1 MTPSPDASLSS
12 YGRPASASRALSR
25 RACGPA
31 TPRTHTVS
39 GSLGSPSAAVFV
51 LCQKGLPLRHERFA
65 VGPARDCEQW
75 SGSAPQGV
83 TKGPHTTIPT
93 PSYGLSSPKN
103 APLPQRFAGLPERCA
118 ARRAFGTQK
127 AQKRFE
133 ISPNFSRQGYAS
145 DFRSRHT
152 FLTTSASLAGEV
164 RHMKQR
170 LPCCV
175 ALVLLRVKSTHLQC
189 PISPKKRQNYESIA
203 ANLSDESQHGSRCR
217 SGQASAHQTAESA
230 TETCYPQHWRRHTPT
245 PRSTLTD
252 SIRCRGS
259 MLICDSISR
268 TIQRQSS
275 FSTNLRALYSLI
287 WVFGSIGT
295 ENRFKECSPYP
306 SGRVRANKTVNC
318 GHMHPEHL
326 GDLFGR
332 LAFTQYAVGQC
343 TLDRIRLRGSSESY
357 ATLLGRITP
366 NWARSRIS
374 SRSNSARPANTVI
387 MNLPTC
393 EVVSAHGSESD
404 WNIRFRRD
412 ESVRPFP
419 INRV

>member
-1 MTPSPDASLSS
+1 MGT
-12 YGRPASASRALSR
+12 GSAGGHHPHLRQGKEV
-25 RACGPA
+25 C
-31 TPRTHTVS
+31 
-39 GSLGSPSAAVFV
+39 V

-203 ANLSDESQHGSRCR
+203 ANLSDESQCDGCPI
-217 SGQASAHQTAESA
+217 
-230 TETCYPQHWRRHTPT
+230 YP
-245 PRSTLTD
+245 
-252 SIRCRGS
+252 
-259 MLICDSISR
+259 
-268 TIQRQSS
+268 
-275 FSTNLRALYSLI
+275 
-287 WVFGSIGT
+287 
-295 ENRFKECSPYP
+295 
-306 SGRVRANKTVNC
+306 
-318 GHMHPEHL
+318 
-326 GDLFGR
+326 
-332 LAFTQYAVGQC
+332 
-343 TLDRIRLRGSSESY
+343 
-357 ATLLGRITP
+357 LGR
-366 NWARSRIS
+366 
-374 SRSNSARPANTVI
+374 
-387 MNLPTC
+387 
-393 EVVSAHGSESD
+393 
-404 WNIRFRRD
+404 
-412 ESVRPFP
+412 
-419 INRV
+419 

>member
-1 MTPSPDASLSS
+1 M
-12 YGRPASASRALSR
+12 
-25 RACGPA
+25 
-31 TPRTHTVS
+31 
-39 GSLGSPSAAVFV
+39 

-203 ANLSDESQHGSRCR
+203 ANLSDESHG
-217 SGQASAHQTAESA
+217 
-230 TETCYPQHWRRHTPT
+230 
-245 PRSTLTD
+245 
-252 SIRCRGS
+252 
-259 MLICDSISR
+259 
-268 TIQRQSS
+268 
-275 FSTNLRALYSLI
+275 
-287 WVFGSIGT
+287 
-295 ENRFKECSPYP
+295 
-306 SGRVRANKTVNC
+306 
-318 GHMHPEHL
+318 
-326 GDLFGR
+326 
-332 LAFTQYAVGQC
+332 
-343 TLDRIRLRGSSESY
+343 
-357 ATLLGRITP
+357 
-366 NWARSRIS
+366 
-374 SRSNSARPANTVI
+374 
-387 MNLPTC
+387 
-393 EVVSAHGSESD
+393 
-404 WNIRFRRD
+404 
-412 ESVRPFP
+412 
-419 INRV
+419 

>member
-1 MTPSPDASLSS
+1 MPAQRLAMRQVYEVLRLKWEQGFSDRKIAHSLGIS
-12 YGRPASASRALSR
+12 RPTVAEYVR
-25 RACGPA
+25 RAQAAGLSWPLPA
-31 TPRTHTVS
+31 PYDEETLERLLFPAVSARTPALHLV
-39 GSLGSPSAAVFV
+39 PDWAV

-203 ANLSDESQHGSRCR
+203 ANLSDESHGRRSTTNSNARASPCSCCGRNIRRPRPMACSTAGFVTRIEPGHRHWIWSCASPTARGRSSLSITPGRAFRWSTGTVARCMKWRFSWR
-217 SGQASAHQTAESA
+217 SWVPQTTPMPRRPGLRVCPTGSAPMSG
-230 TETCYPQHWRRHTPT
+230 PLRRSVVS
-245 PRSTLTD
+245 PRS
-252 SIRCRGS
+252 
-259 MLICDSISR
+259 
-268 TIQRQSS
+268 SS
-275 FSTNLRALYSLI
+275 
-287 WVFGSIGT
+287 
-295 ENRFKECSPYP
+295 P
-306 SGRVRANKTVNC
+306 
-318 GHMHPEHL
+318 
-326 GDLFGR
+326 
-332 LAFTQYAVGQC
+332 
-343 TLDRIRLRGSSESY
+343 
-357 ATLLGRITP
+357 IT
-366 NWARSRIS
+366 SK
-374 SRSNSARPANTVI
+374 RP
-387 MNLPTC
+387 
-393 EVVSAHGSESD
+393 
-404 WNIRFRRD
+404 
-412 ESVRPFP
+412 
-419 INRV
+419 